1 MPISSKLA
9 ALVLGASLFGPGRS
23 VLAQNAVKRIDDTGP
38 ASSSRDKAE
47 TASRALSRREG
58 LALRDFALAQ
68 PPKLEPKPDCS
79 HLMHQTFAAA
89 GLDYPYANSFDIYSG
104 VPQFRRVKK
113 PQPGDLI
120 VWRGHVGLVVD
131 PGEKS
136 FYSSLGSGIQ
146 TDQYDNRYWRRRGTP
161 RFYRYLTDAS
171 DKTLLLASR
180 ARPLR
185 QVPATAPEPL
195 ASEPESPAEAEVAA
209 VTTADV
215 PAVNS
220 SAAAEKLRIPES
232 IDIFTASAA
241 PTREDVAQALSE
253 LTNASATVLRQPSPR
268 QVATPVV
275 IFDRLR
281 VEKVKIKRDQ
291 GWAEVRIKVR
301 MQLDGD
307 KINNK
312 ASVEKRRWELR
323 RGEQGWQA
331 LAPADRVY
339 VPADVG
345 VQVLAEKLAFL
356 SRDHKEERAEQ
367 AKLAR
372 LLNTLLNQ
380 N

>member
-1 MPISSKLA
+1 MPISSKIA
-9 ALVLGASLFGPGRS
+9 ALMIGTSLCGAGTS
-23 VLAQNAVKRIDDTGP
+23 VLAQNTVKRIDDT
-38 ASSSRDKAE
+38 ATATSSRDKAE

-68 PPKLEPKPDCS
+68 PANLEPKPDCS

-89 GLDYPYANSFDIYSG
+89 GLEYPYANSFDIYSG
-104 VPQFRRVKK
+104 IPQFRRVKS

-120 VWRGHVGLVVD
+120 VWRGHVGLVVN

-185 QVPATAPEPL
+185 QVPATPAEP
-195 ASEPESPAEAEVAA
+195 AAIEPESPAEAEVAA
-209 VTTADV
+209 VTTADL
-215 PAVNS
+215 PSGNS
-220 SAAAEKLRIPES
+220 SAAAEKLRVPQS
-232 IDIFTASAA
+232 IDIFTTNGA
-241 PTREDVAQALSE
+241 PTRDDVAQALSE
-253 LTNASATVLRQPSPR
+253 LTNASGAVLRQPSPR
-268 QVATPVV
+268 EIASPVV

-281 VEKVKIKRDQ
+281 VEKVKIQRDQ

-307 KINNK
+307 RINNK
-312 ASVEKRRWELR
+312 TSVEKRRWELR

-331 LAPADRVY
+331 LAPADRIY

-345 VQVLAEKLAFL
+345 VQVLAEKLALL
-356 SRDHKEERAEQ
+356 SRDHKEERTEQ
-367 AKLAR
+367 AKIAR
-372 LLNTLLNQ
+372 LLDTLLNQ

>member
-1 MPISSKLA
+1 MPISSKIA
-9 ALVLGASLFGPGRS
+9 ALMIGASLCGAGTS
-23 VLAQNAVKRIDDTGP
+23 VLAQNTVKRIDDT
-38 ASSSRDKAE
+38 ATATSSRDKAE

-68 PPKLEPKPDCS
+68 PANLEPKPDCS

-89 GLDYPYANSFDIYSG
+89 GLEYPYANSFDIYSG
-104 VPQFRRVKK
+104 IPQFRRVKS

-185 QVPATAPEPL
+185 QVPATPAEP
-195 ASEPESPAEAEVAA
+195 AAIEPESPAEAEVAA
-209 VTTADV
+209 VTTADL
-215 PAVNS
+215 PSGNS
-220 SAAAEKLRIPES
+220 SAAAEKLRVPQS
-232 IDIFTASAA
+232 IDIFTTNGA
-241 PTREDVAQALSE
+241 PTRDDVAQALSE
-253 LTNASATVLRQPSPR
+253 LTNASGAVLRQPSPR
-268 QVATPVV
+268 EIASPVV

-281 VEKVKIKRDQ
+281 VEKVKIQRDQ

-307 KINNK
+307 RINNK
-312 ASVEKRRWELR
+312 TSVEKRRWELR

-331 LAPADRVY
+331 LAPADRIY

-345 VQVLAEKLAFL
+345 VQVLAEKLALL
-356 SRDHKEERAEQ
+356 SRDHKEERTEQ
-367 AKLAR
+367 AKIAR
-372 LLNTLLNQ
+372 LLDTLLNQ